1 MSLKMMAGERR
12 MYQMPLVVGENF
24 KQDNKLVYCTMLK
37 AACVKSD
44 ARTWIQDHNSQDIQ
58 W

>member
-1 MSLKMMAGERR
+1 
-12 MYQMPLVVGENF
+12 MPLVVGENF

-37 AACVKSD
+37 AAYVKSD
-44 ARTWIQDHNSQDIQ
+44 ARTWIQDHDSQDIQ